1 MFIAKDFPQFK
12 KLFVEKLKNMLSD
25 EELGAYILVLAN
37 SLQDSFLKNELQVDL
52 KNNFK
57 ALKESYLAGT
67 LKATKDDLDVF
78 EKILDMDVNDLPVW
92 RSRTEGDWLVVFNIM
107 RQLRPA
113 RASSQVLSS
122 IIQAFDGDKFHF
134 NKAFLK
140 PEILWEGEYDARR
153 VRVLYNK
160 FPFSDYH
167 LIIAVS
173 PELNRAQVLDEEM
186 HHFIYS
192 LVQNENEVLPGL
204 GVGFNS
210 LAAGASVNHL
220 HFQGFIRNQDF
231 SIEVMDE
238 NSFPLNVSCCTSSES
253 AWQKIALLIQ
263 NDIAFNCLYLKEK
276 CYVVPRLYQGCV
288 SLPEWLDGAG
298 WIDVAGVMTVS
309 DYKTFCDLKEAPIGQ
324 ALSLLNVEKVD

>member
-1 MFIAKDFPQFK
+1 MFIAEDLFQFK
-12 KLFVEKLKNMLSD
+12 KLFVSKLKNMLSD

-37 SLQDSFLKNELQVDL
+37 SLQDDYLKNELHVDL
-52 KNNFK
+52 KNNFN
-57 ALKESYLAGT
+57 ALKENYFAGT
-67 LKATKDDLDVF
+67 LKATQDDLDVF
-78 EKILDMDVNDLPVW
+78 EKLLEMDVDGLPIW
-92 RSRTEGDWLVVFNIM
+92 ESRMEGGWSIVFNIM

-122 IIQAFDGDKFHF
+122 IIQEFDSDKFHF
-134 NKAFLK
+134 NKPFLK
-140 PEILWEGEYDARR
+140 PEILWEGEYGVKS

-167 LIIAVS
+167 LLIVVS

-192 LVQNENEVLPGL
+192 LVQNESETLPGF

-220 HFQGFIRNQDF
+220 HFQGFIREQDF
-231 SIEVMDE
+231 AIEFMGE
-238 NSFPLNVSCCTSSES
+238 NSFPLEVSCCTSSES
-253 AWQKIALLIQ
+253 AWKQIALFMQ
-263 NDIAFNCLYLKEK
+263 NDIAYNCLYLKGK
-276 CYVVPRLYQGCV
+276 CYVVPRLYQGRV
-288 SLPEWLDGAG
+288 NLPEWLDGAG

-309 DYKTFCDLKEAPIGQ
+309 DHKTFYNLGVEPIEQ
-324 ALSLLNVEKVD
+324 ALSLLNI